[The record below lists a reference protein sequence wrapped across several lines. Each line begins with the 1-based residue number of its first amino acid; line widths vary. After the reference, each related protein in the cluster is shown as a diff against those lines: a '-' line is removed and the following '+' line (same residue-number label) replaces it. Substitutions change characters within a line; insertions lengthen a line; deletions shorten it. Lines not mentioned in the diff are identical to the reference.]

1 MDVDEFAFDLPDEL
15 IAQFPPLE
23 RGHSRL
29 LHLDGAGGELH
40 DLNFSDLPGLLQPG
54 DLLVFNDTRVMKA
67 RLFAHKESGGKIE
80 ILVERI
86 VAERRV
92 LALIRASHA
101 PRSGTTL
108 HIAPGIDAEVI
119 ERSGEYYLLELAGG
133 HTALE
138 VMERFGSMPLP
149 PYIQRPSSTDD
160 EARYQTI
167 YARMLGA
174 VAAPTAGLHFDQTM
188 LDRLRA
194 RGVQSCFVTLHVGAG
209 TFQPVRSRDLD
220 SHRMHSEWYDVP
232 AAALAAI
239 DAARS
244 SGGRVV
250 AVGTTSLRAIESA
263 ARNGVLAAGS
273 GETDLFIRPGY
284 RFRVIERLITNF
296 HLPRSTLLMLVCA
309 FAGTQ
314 NALRAYR
321 HAVAQRYRF
330 FSYGDAM
337 LIDPANPHEP
347 RQ

>member
-1 MDVDEFAFDLPDEL
+1 
-15 IAQFPPLE
+15 
-23 RGHSRL
+23 
-29 LHLDGAGGELH
+29 
-40 DLNFSDLPGLLQPG
+40 
-54 DLLVFNDTRVMKA
+54 
-67 RLFAHKESGGKIE
+67 
-80 ILVERI
+80 
-86 VAERRV
+86 
-92 LALIRASHA
+92 
-101 PRSGTTL
+101 
-108 HIAPGIDAEVI
+108 VI
-119 ERSGEYYLLELAGG
+119 ERGGGFYLLEFAGG

-149 PYIQRPSSTDD
+149 PYIQRPGSTDD
-160 EARYQTI
+160 EARYQTV

-174 VAAPTAGLHFDQTM
+174 VAAPTAGLHFGQTM